1 MYNDHKVKPL
11 HIILPKT
18 SAYVLSYDG
27 QTKWVYFLNEN
38 DDLFE
43 KYNTIW
49 DKVSTYIKE
58 EFDSESVYNKNFL
71 KIKIKSYGEEVTDFL
86 R

>member
-1 MYNDHKVKPL
+1 M
-11 HIILPKT
+11 LPKT